1 VALLAGGGSAQLV
14 RDVGSAGSVQ
24 GFRAGGELAGARLS
38 AALPFLA
45 SLQAQ
50 DGIAQLAQGTAGVT
64 GNLAATESGADT
76 AALAGVVLV
85 QGSVAAQE
93 TGSDTLSC
101 EGVVRVQGDLAAQE
115 TGADTFAATGTVGS
129 VITGTLAAT
138 ESGSDTFSAT
148 GSLGPSA
155 EYFPPAGGVVGKPI
169 RPQFYQPL
177 FTGRPKKRRQQDIV
191 FLGH

>member
-1 VALLAGGGSAQLV
+1 MLLTLLQSSGAG
-14 RDVGSAGSVQ
+14 
-24 GFRAGGELAGARLS
+24 
-38 AALPFLA
+38 P
-45 SLQAQ
+45 
-50 DGIAQLAQGTAGVT
+50 GVIT
-64 GNLAATESGADT
+64 GNLAAAESGADT

-93 TGSDTLSC
+93 SGEDVFSC
-101 EGVVRVQGDLAAQE
+101 EGVVPVR
-115 TGADTFAATGTVGS
+115 GALS
-129 VITGTLAAT
+129 VT
-138 ESGSDTFSAT
+138 EAGSDTFSAT